1 MKKHERKTD
10 QELFQQLVLE
20 FHGLRGVRFLSI
32 ITHLY
37 VNYFVNE
44 LVCREFKHPEKVI
57 DDKDLGEFN
66 NKLSLLKARGFFDGQ
81 KELEKNVELLTR
93 ICNYYA
99 HNITSKGLPME
110 VSDRVKELKALPEFK
125 NEKKG
130 FFAPFLYGNELEDL
144 FRVHAIQ
151 TILVLAKEARS

>member
-10 QELFQQLVLE
+10 QELFQQLTRE
-20 FHGLRGVRFLSI
+20 FKSIRGVRFVSV

-37 VNYFVNE
+37 VDYFVNE

-57 DDKDLGEFN
+57 DDRELGEFQ
-66 NKLSLLKARGFFDGQ
+66 NKFSLLKARGFFDGR

-93 ICNYYA
+93 IRNYYA
-99 HNITSKGLPME
+99 HNIASKGVPMA

-125 NEKKG
+125 NEKKEL
-130 FFAPFLYGNELEDL
+130 FAPFLSGNELEDL